1 VASGSNRVDE
11 SRFGAAKADAR
22 FVRDQTGFAIGGVP
36 PVGHARPIETVV
48 DEDLLR
54 YDLVWAAA
62 GTPWDVFGIA
72 PDELVALCGGR
83 VARVSPGT

>member
-1 VASGSNRVDE
+1 V
-11 SRFGAAKADAR
+11 
-22 FVRDQTGFAIGGVP
+22 I
-36 PVGHARPIETVV
+36 

-62 GTPWDVFGIA
+62 GTPRDVFAIVPA
-72 PDELVALCGGR
+72 QLVEVTGGR